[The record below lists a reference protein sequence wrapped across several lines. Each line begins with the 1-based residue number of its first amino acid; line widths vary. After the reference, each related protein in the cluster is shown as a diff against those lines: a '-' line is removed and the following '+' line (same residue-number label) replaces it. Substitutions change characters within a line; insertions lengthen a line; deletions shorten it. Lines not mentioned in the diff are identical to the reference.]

1 MEQLIGGMDITQLSY
16 AALFVWLLFDTNK
29 KNKER
34 EDKYQAT
41 IDLLV
46 AKVGLIEEVRDD
58 VDEIKAVIIK
68 GGSLN
73 E

>member
-1 MEQLIGGMDITQLSY
+1 MEQLIGGMDITQLSC

>member
-1 MEQLIGGMDITQLSY
+1 MEQLLGGMDITQLSY
-16 AALFVWLLFDTNK
+16 GALFVWLLMDTNK

-46 AKVGLIEEVRDD
+46 SKVGIIEEVKND
-58 VDEIKAVIIK
+58 VDEIKVIIK
-68 GGSLN
+68 GGMLN

>member
-1 MEQLIGGMDITQLSY
+1 MEQLLGGMDITQLSY
-16 AALFVWLLFDTNK
+16 GALFVWLLMDSNK

-46 AKVGLIEEVRDD
+46 SKVGIIEEVKND
-58 VDEIKAVIIK
+58 VDEIKVIIK
-68 GGSLN
+68 GGKLN

>member
-1 MEQLIGGMDITQLSY
+1 MELLGGMDITQLSY
-16 AALFVWLLFDTNK
+16 GALFVWLLLDTNK

-46 AKVGLIEEVRDD
+46 TKVGLIEEVRDD
-58 VDEIKAVIIK
+58 VEEIKTVIIK
-68 GGSLN
+68 GGGLN

>member
-1 MEQLIGGMDITQLSY
+1 MEQLLGGMDITQLSY
-16 AALFVWLLFDTNK
+16 GALFVWLLMDTNK

-46 AKVGLIEEVRDD
+46 SKVGIIEEVKND
-58 VDEIKAVIIK
+58 VDEIKVIIK
-68 GGSLN
+68 GGKLN